1 MSGGS
6 FDYNCF
12 RISQFAEEL
21 KNRIDENDHEDEY
34 GYASRFNKETIEKL
48 NQCQRII
55 ELAGQLAHDIE
66 WLYSGDI
73 GEETF
78 MKRLNEFLSEKDIK
92 DNE

>member
-12 RISQFAEEL
+12 RIADFAEQLANKISQNTGNE
-21 KNRIDENDHEDEY
+21 EDEWCPNY
-34 GYASRFNKETIEKL
+34 KPETLNKLKDA
-48 NQCQRII
+48 QKII
-55 ELAGQLAHDIE
+55 ELAAKLAKEVE

-78 MKRLNEFLSEKDIK
+78 RNRFEKLKEIYK
-92 DNE
+92 

>member
-12 RISQFAEEL
+12 RVSDFAQDLLFKIKKNFNEDGYNFEPNTISLLSTSQ
-21 KNRIDENDHEDEY
+21 
-34 GYASRFNKETIEKL
+34 
-48 NQCQRII
+48 QII
-55 ELAGQLAHDIE
+55 ETAGKLAKEIE

-78 MKRLNEFLSEKDIK
+78 SESVGKIMAGL
-92 DNE
+92 